1 MSWLLSVALMLG
13 AGMSACGSDKSDEPE
28 EGDEPSGPAEP
39 VLMTA
44 GEMAGSWT
52 LVKDLVLYSETD
64 SSKEDETVDYSGN
77 SYPKYKFYE
86 VSVSEEEVVNW
97 QEVSVSGYPISDPL
111 TFTLDGN
118 NLVDEEGNRIG
129 KVTGYN
135 LNHSWDNLSISWL
148 PGYSTV
154 ANTPVIS
161 TYMKD

>member
-1 MSWLLSVALMLG
+1 MSWLLSAALMLG
-13 AGMSACGSDKSDEPE
+13 AGLSACGSDKSDEPG

-118 NLVDEEGNRIG
+118 NLVEEEGNRIG